1 MQNHDFYLALAYGA
15 GALLLAI
22 ELFMLARRCRYA
34 RKLRQDEQA

>member
-1 MQNHDFYLALAYGA
+1 MQTHGFYLVLAYGA

-34 RKLRQDEQA
+34 RTLPQDEQA